1 MDEIKLKTQ
10 TEATKKDSTTGMSL
24 EKARKIAEGEIGVAK
39 KSSQRKTSRKVEKS
53 KSFKNVKRS
62 NSRREVKEKRSQKWT
77 NTTAKGSEWTNTTAN
92 GSEWT
97 NTTAKGSEWTNTTS
111 KGSVFNK
118 DRGDPNLSE
127 KYPKLSKKVKR
138 EKTEEKFRS
147 LRKEQININ

>member
-77 NTTAKGSEWTNTTAN
+77 NTTAKGSEWTNTTA
-92 GSEWT
+92 
-97 NTTAKGSEWTNTTS
+97 

>member
-77 NTTAKGSEWTNTTAN
+77 NTTAKGS
-92 GSEWT
+92 GWT
-97 NTTAKGSEWTNTTS
+97 NTTAKGP
-111 KGSVFNK
+111 VFNK